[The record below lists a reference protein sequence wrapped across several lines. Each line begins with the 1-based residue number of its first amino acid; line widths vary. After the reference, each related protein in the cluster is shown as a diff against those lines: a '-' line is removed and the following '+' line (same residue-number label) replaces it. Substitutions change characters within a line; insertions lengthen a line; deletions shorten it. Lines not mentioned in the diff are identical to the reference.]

1 MKKECPYHDQDG
13 LDVCNC
19 KRTDK
24 IKEDEWWSPLA
35 IPSNE
40 TCRGHRYVDYDHIP
54 KIIAEA
60 DKRARAIPVG
70 VSEWRVYGEKRGY
83 WEFFAKQE
91 RDRIKSLLLANG
103 HGGGNWRRIIE
114 QL

>member
-1 MKKECPYHDQDG
+1 MKNECPYHDQDG

-19 KRTDK
+19 EMTDK
-24 IKEDEWWSPLA
+24 LKEEEWWSPLA

-54 KIIAEA
+54 KIIAKTKH
-60 DKRARAIPVG
+60 D
-70 VSEWRVYGEKRGY
+70 
-83 WEFFAKQE
+83 
-91 RDRIKSLLLANG
+91 IKSLLLANG
-103 HGGGNWRRIIE
+103 HGGGNWRRLVD